1 MTSTLLASPLSSV
14 DMSVAN
20 LDEHLIDRMRQHDES
35 AYRLL
40 VERHIDRAYG
50 LALRILKSPADAED
64 VVQDAFVKV
73 WLNREKWQ
81 AGRAKFSTWLY
92 RVILNRCIDLR
103 RMPHAEWIDVV
114 PEPAD
119 DAEDCVVTIHR
130 QEIYGR
136 LESAVDQLP
145 PQQRTAILLSYYEE
159 LSNAEIA
166 EVMSISVS
174 AAEALLKRGR
184 QGLRGFLR
192 RSETD
197 VRRLLGQD

>member
-14 DMSVAN
+14 DMTVAN

-103 RMPHAEWIDVV
+103 RLPSTEWIDVV

-136 LESAVDQLP
+136 LEAAVDQLP
-145 PQQRTAILLSYYEE
+145 AQQRTAILLSYYEE